1 VQNNF
6 DSEAYFLKS
15 ITRERTQNPSE
26 VTGFS
31 RTSLIKFIHPLETNL
46 QQILLPL
53 SVMKQ

>member
-1 VQNNF
+1 VQKNF

-26 VTGFS
+26 VTGLS